1 MDLKATRQELVERRT
16 RARRSMRESD
26 EEWQDE
32 VRRLLRDMLA
42 GVQRIADVL
51 ERMADLKSGS
61 QNLWMD
67 GVKMRIRKGRKL
79 DLEWTEWK
87 RNGEVCPQKPNDN
100 HPISSDFGIRIRMSS

>member
-1 MDLKATRQELVERRT
+1 
-16 RARRSMRESD
+16 
-26 EEWQDE
+26 
-32 VRRLLRDMLA
+32 
-42 GVQRIADVL
+42 
-51 ERMADLKSGS
+51 
-61 QNLWMD
+61 MD

>member
-1 MDLKATRQELVERRT
+1 
-16 RARRSMRESD
+16 
-26 EEWQDE
+26 
-32 VRRLLRDMLA
+32 MLA
-42 GVQRIADVL
+42 GMQRIADVL

-87 RNGEVCPQKPNDN
+87 RKFARKSQMIVIQSP
-100 HPISSDFGIRIRMSS
+100 PISASESG